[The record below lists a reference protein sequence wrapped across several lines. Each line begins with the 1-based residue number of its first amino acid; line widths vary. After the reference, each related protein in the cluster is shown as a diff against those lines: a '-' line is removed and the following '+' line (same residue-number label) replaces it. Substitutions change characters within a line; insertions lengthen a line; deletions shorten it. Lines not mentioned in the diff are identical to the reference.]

1 MSKKALVP
9 VNVLATASAPSG
21 QYVGDVYFNENTQS
35 LFVYNGL
42 TWAEFVPAVTS
53 EMGGAP
59 NTSYFGDSIDS
70 GTPTETTFD
79 YTYDGGIFA

>member
-1 MSKKALVP
+1 MSKQALVP
-9 VNVLATASAPSG
+9 INILASQVTPAG
-21 QYVGDVYFNENTQS
+21 EYVGDAYFNENTQS

-59 NTSYFGDSIDS
+59 NTSYFGNSIDS

-79 YTYDGGIFA
+79 YTYDGGIFS

>member
-1 MSKKALVP
+1 MSRQALVP
-9 VNVLATASAPSG
+9 INVLSSSIEPAGT
-21 QYVGDVYFNENTQS
+21 YVGDVYFNENTQS
-35 LFVYNGL
+35 LFVYNGI